1 MKYYTSKIECFEDI
15 HSIHS
20 FGFRFRFKLGFDCR
34 GEALSCICELSGEF
48 TVITRHENVDIG
60 SFIKYNPNGTIA
72 EERDQARTVG
82 TTISI
87 KNLFE
92 VCIDETNHS

>member
-1 MKYYTSKIECFEDI
+1 MKYYTSKIACFDDI
-15 HSIHS
+15 HSVHS
-20 FGFRFRFKLGFDCR
+20 YGFRFHFQFGVDYR

-48 TVITRHENVDIG
+48 TVITRHESVDIG
-60 SFIKYNPNGTIA
+60 SFIKYNPNGSIA

-92 VCIDETNHS
+92 VSHRSCNHH